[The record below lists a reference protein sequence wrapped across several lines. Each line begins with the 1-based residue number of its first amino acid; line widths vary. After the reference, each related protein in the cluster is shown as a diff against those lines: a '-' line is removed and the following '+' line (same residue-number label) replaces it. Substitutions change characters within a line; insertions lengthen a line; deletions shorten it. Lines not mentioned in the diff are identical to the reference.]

1 MSEHA
6 TQGTIGWGAVL
17 EVETVVAGVYEEIHE
32 CRTMAPGSSTA
43 DEVEMTHFGSPNRK
57 KEFIQGLV
65 DDGEAT
71 AELNWAPDIYLD
83 HQQIRHDN
91 ADGTVR
97 NYRILMPRVMETI
110 KFSAFVKTLTP
121 GLSPSGATTMAVTFR
136 RSGETVE
143 DNVIS

>member
-17 EVETVVAGVYEEIHE
+17 EVETAVAGIYEEIHE
-32 CRTMAPGSSTA
+32 CRTMSPGQSEA
-43 DEVEMTHFGSPNRK
+43 DEVDMTHFGSPNRK
-57 KEFIQGLV
+57 KEFIAGMV

-83 HQQIRHDN
+83 HQQLRHDG

-110 KFSAFVKTLTP
+110 YFAAFVKSLVP
-121 GLSPSGATTMAVTFR
+121 ALSPSGAVTMAVTFR
-136 RSGETVE
+136 RSSETVE